1 MLKVKVK
8 SVMLSPDPNET
19 LQRTTSEPDLAASS
33 TNTRTKSNASQCSKM
48 AKANV
53 HHTGEDL
60 LPVPRVRSV
69 SGLSSGSADLNRLRS
84 ISLYV
89 PNRNKGENE
98 KLDGVSEESMDL
110 SRQAFEKLRKDLER
124 AQQELRTRDTQC
136 EELSRVREVVDLEI
150 EELTAS
156 LFEEANKMVI
166 EANVARMSSEKKYH
180 EAQLQLDG
188 LQAEC
193 KALKALVI
201 TSTPANPGHKRF
213 HKRAPSVGQ
222 ICNRCDTYH
231 YISDMDDQDWSA
243 VDPINKKEV
252 DPIVFQSFCSWI
264 EEGYPLKDHQFL
276 STVHR
281 DDIVPCLRFPNEELS
296 KSIYKS
302 AQSDT
307 LAIEPIK
314 SKPRKCSLTAING
327 QCPYRI
333 RTADSDIWYPISGT
347 CRARIVTVM
356 DFLTFLRYIK
366 QGIVKKDVN
375 VMYWEMAKKRA
386 DINLAR
392 LGLENPK

>member
-1 MLKVKVK
+1 
-8 SVMLSPDPNET
+8 MLSPDQDESNEAS
-19 LQRTTSEPDLAASS
+19 QRTTSEPDLTESS
-33 TNTRTKSNASQCSKM
+33 PNTQTNCEASQCSKM
-48 AKANV
+48 AKADS
-53 HHTGEDL
+53 HKTDEDL
-60 LPVPRVRSV
+60 LPVSRVRAISC
-69 SGLSSGSADLNRLRS
+69 LSSGSADLNRLRS
-84 ISLYV
+84 VSLYT
-89 PNRNKGENE
+89 PNNNKGEIS
-98 KLDGVSEESMDL
+98 KLDGVNGESMDF
-110 SRQAFEKLRKDLER
+110 SRQAFEKLRKDLEQ
-124 AQQELRTRDTQC
+124 AQKELSNRDTEC
-136 EELSRVREVVDLEI
+136 KLVRETADNEI
-150 EELTAS
+150 LELTAS

-213 HKRAPSVGQ
+213 HKRAPSAGQ
-222 ICNRCDTYH
+222 IFTHSCSYM
-231 YISDMDDQDWSA
+231 SDLEDQDWSA

-252 DPIVFQSFCSWI
+252 DPYVFQSFCSWI
-264 EEGYPLKDHQFL
+264 EEGYPTKDHQFL
-276 STVHR
+276 TIVHR

-296 KSIYKS
+296 KSIYKA

-314 SKPRKCSLTAING
+314 SKPRKCSLTSING

-333 RTADSDIWYPISGT
+333 RTPDSDIWFPISET

-366 QGIVKKDVN
+366 QGIIKKDVN
-375 VMYWEMAKKRA
+375 VLYWEMAKKRA
-386 DINLAR
+386 VINLAR

>member
-1 MLKVKVK
+1 
-8 SVMLSPDPNET
+8 
-19 LQRTTSEPDLAASS
+19 
-33 TNTRTKSNASQCSKM
+33 
-48 AKANV
+48 
-53 HHTGEDL
+53 
-60 LPVPRVRSV
+60 
-69 SGLSSGSADLNRLRS
+69 
-84 ISLYV
+84 
-89 PNRNKGENE
+89 
-98 KLDGVSEESMDL
+98 MDL

-243 VDPINKKEV
+243 VDPAL
-252 DPIVFQSFCSWI
+252 QS
-264 EEGYPLKDHQFL
+264 
-276 STVHR
+276 
-281 DDIVPCLRFPNEELS
+281 
-296 KSIYKS
+296 
-302 AQSDT
+302 
-307 LAIEPIK
+307 
-314 SKPRKCSLTAING
+314 
-327 QCPYRI
+327 
-333 RTADSDIWYPISGT
+333 
-347 CRARIVTVM
+347 
-356 DFLTFLRYIK
+356 
-366 QGIVKKDVN
+366 
-375 VMYWEMAKKRA
+375 
-386 DINLAR
+386 
-392 LGLENPK
+392 